1 MKFLAPPLRG
11 VFFADRDIR
20 PALRPI
26 KMEGV
31 PMVKGVVK
39 WFNNQKG
46 YGFLVPDGGKDVFV
60 HYSVVQGDGYKT
72 LTAGQQV
79 EFEVITSDKGD
90 QARNV
95 VKSG

>member
-1 MKFLAPPLRG
+1 
-11 VFFADRDIR
+11 
-20 PALRPI
+20 
-26 KMEGV
+26 
-31 PMVKGVVK
+31 MVKGVVK

-46 YGFLVPDGGKDVFV
+46 YGFLIPDGGKDVFV

-79 EFEVITSDKGD
+79 EFEVITSEKGD